1 MGSLGTVT
9 DKIPKWMGKIGTVL
23 HTEMLQK
30 TEMHETARI
39 QRKVSIYRDVKQ
51 MTGPTDFYYDPFLI
65 IKLQYKVC

>member
-9 DKIPKWMGKIGTVL
+9 SKISKWMGKIRMVL

-39 QRKVSIYRDVKQ
+39 QRMVSIYRDMKQ
-51 MTGPTDFYYDPFLI
+51 MTGPIDFYYDPFLI
-65 IKLQYKVC
+65 IKLQHKVC